1 MTALKCMCVP
11 RRLYIGV
18 NGKIRM
24 TYNSP
29 LLNNAKETIAV
40 TEKKITLITINRAG
54 RNFVIVSIKLIFQ
67 LKDSLVYILFTLY

>member
-40 TEKKITLITINRAG
+40 TEKKLLLLPLIGLVEI
-54 RNFVIVSIKLIFQ
+54 L
-67 LKDSLVYILFTLY
+67 SL